1 MPLVSALRG
10 VITKMKKSKAMTC
23 IYGNCPISHSDDYQ
37 EIKPIPVPAD
47 EEVNDPLFTA
57 IFDVVYTWKSIQIP
71 EYYTGWRNGDGA
83 HAKLIYDT
91 WKPLLDQ
98 YRKMKDDYN
107 KAKEMLDECRG
118 QLEYLHNKFSKTG
131 TTESVLSR
139 LSTLQDSLNKDQ
151 LR

>member
-1 MPLVSALRG
+1 
-10 VITKMKKSKAMTC
+10 MKLINRVTFDEVKNSKSDTV
-23 IYGNCPISHSDDYQ
+23 YYSTRTFWWTDD
-37 EIKPIPVPAD
+37 P
-47 EEVNDPLFTA
+47 N
-57 IFDVVYTWKSIQIP
+57 
-71 EYYTGWRNGDGA
+71 DGA